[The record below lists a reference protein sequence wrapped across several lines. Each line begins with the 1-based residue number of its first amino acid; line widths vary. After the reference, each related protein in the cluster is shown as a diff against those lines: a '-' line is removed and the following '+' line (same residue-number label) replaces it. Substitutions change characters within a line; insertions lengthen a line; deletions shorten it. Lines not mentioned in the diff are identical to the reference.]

1 MKRFILAV
9 LFAGLAA
16 PLGSYQAT
24 QEPTDADWDWFGKNR
39 NPVLDQLMPM
49 NDATALVAYRSYH
62 DLNYGVEERY
72 FSIRFNHGGV
82 FDPNKLAATVVVPT
96 GSSIQKQLLA
106 LRMTDRSASLDTV
119 LPKIGVRRL
128 TVQTPAC
135 GVLLNQMDRLA
146 DVHIN
151 LQKRD
156 LMYLPMHRVWH
167 HVVVDFGGDRVDVKL
182 GDPDSALARWATS
195 TMDMLLKCAG
205 QPE

>member
-9 LFAGLAA
+9 LFAGLTA

-24 QEPTDADWDWFGKNR
+24 QEPTDADWDWFGKYR
-39 NPVLDQLMPM
+39 DQVLDQLMPM
-49 NDATALVAYRSYH
+49 SSYH
-62 DLNYGVEERY
+62 DLNYGVAERY

-82 FDPNKLAATVVVPT
+82 FDSHKLAATIVVPT
-96 GSSIQKQLLA
+96 GSSIQKQLLG

-128 TVQTPAC
+128 TVETPAC
-135 GVLLNQMDRLA
+135 GALLNQMDRLA
-146 DVHIN
+146 DVRIN

-156 LMYLPMHRVWH
+156 LIYLPMHRVWH
-167 HVVVDFGGDRVDVKL
+167 HVVVDFGGDRVDVRL

-195 TMDMLLKCAG
+195 TMDMLLKCTG
-205 QPE
+205 KLE